1 MNHPA
6 PIDTLPAAA
15 QIALHGTPA
24 LRMMVARG
32 MAPLAP
38 VALVSALYA
47 LAYDPDEKTATLARA
62 SLEKLPPSVID
73 GALGSADLPAVVLD
87 DLAARLGSFEGLLAR
102 VVQHPLVSP
111 ETVEHIAHRADEALC
126 ELIATNEKGLL
137 EKPAIIEAL
146 YMNRALRMSTADRI
160 VELAAR
166 NGVELRIPGFK
177 HIVAALQDV
186 LIPEAGEIT
195 PADEMFRSAIAD
207 AEEVDIHPDEDV
219 VDRDEEGEEAL
230 KEKFKKVEKTLL
242 EMNVSEKIRIAQI
255 GTPAQRMLLVRSA
268 NRVVAM
274 AAIGSPK
281 MQEGE
286 AVSIAASRQVGE
298 DILRFVAN
306 KRDWTRM
313 HRVKVNLCFNPKTPV
328 AATLKLVL
336 HLREGELKLLARSK
350 NVPQALKTA
359 VTQLLDKRSSK

>member
-6 PIDTLPAAA
+6 PIDALPAAA
-15 QIALHGTPA
+15 QKALQGAPA

-32 MAPLAP
+32 MAPLPP

-47 LAYDPDEKTATLARA
+47 LAYDADEKTSTLARA
-62 SLEKLPPSVID
+62 SFEKLPPAVID
-73 GALGSADLPAVVLD
+73 GALGSAELPAVVLD
-87 DLAARLGSFEGLLAR
+87 DLAQRLARREGLLAR
-102 VVQHPLVSP
+102 VVQHPSVSA
-111 ETVEHIAHRADEALC
+111 ETVEHIAHRADDALC
-126 ELIATNEKGLL
+126 ELIATNEQRLL
-137 EKPAIIEAL
+137 EAPAIIEAL

-177 HIVAALQDV
+177 HIVAALQDQ
-186 LIPEAGEIT
+186 LIPEPGEVT
-195 PADEMFRSAIAD
+195 PGDEMFRAAMEE
-207 AEEVDIHPDEDV
+207 AEQVELHPEEDV
-219 VDRDEEGEEAL
+219 VDRDEEGQEAL

-242 EMNVSEKIRIAQI
+242 EMNVSEKIRIALV
-255 GTPAQRMLLVRSA
+255 GTPAQRMLLVRGA

-274 AAIGSPK
+274 AAISSPR

-286 AVSIAASRQVGE
+286 AVSIAASRSVGE

-328 AATLKLVL
+328 ANSLKLVL
-336 HLREGELKLLARSK
+336 HLREGELKMLARSK

-359 VTQLLDKRSSK
+359 VTQLLEKRTSK